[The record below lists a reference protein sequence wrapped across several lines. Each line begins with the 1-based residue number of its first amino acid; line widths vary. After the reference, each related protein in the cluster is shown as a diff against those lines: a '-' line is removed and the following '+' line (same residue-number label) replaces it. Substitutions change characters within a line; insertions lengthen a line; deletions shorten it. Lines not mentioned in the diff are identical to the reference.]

1 MAKYRVTAKMP
12 HNVEGYVAGTIVEY
26 PLDIATRLI
35 LKGYIEPLYAIPA
48 EPLDMDE
55 AKSDKMVRH
64 ARRKE
69 S

>member
-1 MAKYRVTAKMP
+1 MKYRVTAKMP

-48 EPLDMDE
+48 PMVE
-55 AKSDKMVRH
+55 AKHDKMVRH
-64 ARRKE
+64 SRRKE

>member
-12 HNVEGYVAGTIVEY
+12 TNREGYVAGTIVDY

-35 LKGYIEPLYAIPA
+35 LRGYIEPLYAIP
-48 EPLDMDE
+48 EPLPMDE
-55 AKSDKMVRH
+55 AKADKMVRH
-64 ARRKE
+64 SRRKE